1 MHLLVSSSFPP
12 RSFPRQLLRYQ
23 KQSRTYMATIVRTQ
37 NSRDWDS
44 YPEDVRKIAT
54 ELQDARVK
62 NYQIPPISRT
72 ITDLDQ
78 TKGYH
83 IAASLRTLR
92 EETTGEIVA
101 GRKIGFTNRN
111 IWPEYNI
118 DRSNWSYM
126 YKNTAIDLTDEDGHS
141 RLSYGSGIA
150 EVDISHL
157 SNLQPKIEPEVV
169 LGLANPISTSMN
181 DAELLRSLE
190 WIAHGFEIVASVYP
204 DWEFTAADTT
214 AAFALHGLLLVG
226 PKIYV
231 QEAAT
236 RSPERLLQNLID
248 FKIEL
253 RQNGKKVD
261 EGVGSNVLGSPI
273 KALRHLVELLE
284 KDEFNLPLAAG
295 ETVTTGTLTRAIDI
309 QHDDVWSTK
318 ISGIELHGLEV
329 RFKVK

>member
-1 MHLLVSSSFPP
+1 
-12 RSFPRQLLRYQ
+12 
-23 KQSRTYMATIVRTQ
+23 MATIVRTQ
-37 NSRDWDS
+37 NSRSWDS

-62 NYQIPPISRT
+62 NYQITPISRT
-72 ITDLDQ
+72 VADLDQ
-78 TKGYH
+78 DKGYQ
-83 IAASLRTLR
+83 IAASLKALR
-92 EETTGEIVA
+92 EETAGEVVA

-126 YKNTAIDLTDEDGHS
+126 YKNTVIDLTDDSHD
-141 RLSYGSGIA
+141 RLSHESGIA
-150 EVDISHL
+150 EVDISQL

-169 LGLANPISTSMN
+169 LGLANPVSASMN
-181 DAELLRSLE
+181 DAELLSSLE
-190 WIAHGFEIVASVYP
+190 WIAHGFEVVASVYP
-204 DWEFTAADTT
+204 DWRFTAADTT

-236 RSPERLLQNLID
+236 RSPERLLQSLMG

-261 EGVGSNVLGSPI
+261 QGGGSNVLGSPI

-284 KDEFNLPLAAG
+284 KDEYNLPLAAG
-295 ETVTTGTLTRAIDI
+295 ETVTTGTLTRALDI
-309 QHDDVWSTK
+309 HHDDVWSTK

-329 RFKVK
+329 RFKMK